1 MIQVDKVT
9 IAYGEKIV
17 LNDFSVAIAK
27 GSITAIIGPNG
38 SGKSSLL
45 SAISADI
52 PLASGEILID
62 GRNVREMSFEEM
74 AYLRSFA
81 QQSHTYWMA
90 YSVEEIL
97 RLGHDTV
104 AEERF
109 SEIVDALDIRPYIAN
124 KITTLSGGQLQ
135 RVEIARALMRQSP
148 LVLLDEPFASQDL
161 QSIARIIDLMKSEK
175 SRGTTFVVIAHA
187 QRADLKWADAVIDIT
202 N

>member
-1 MIQVDKVT
+1 MIEIKNLS
-9 IAYGEKIV
+9 IAYGERVV
-17 LNDFSVAIAK
+17 LKDFSASITK

-52 PLASGEILID
+52 PLASGEIQIN
-62 GRNVREMSFEEM
+62 GRSVCEMSFEEM
-74 AYLRSFA
+74 AFLRSFA

-97 RLGHDTV
+97 WLGHDSV
-104 AEERF
+104 SSSRF
-109 SEIVDALDIRPYIAN
+109 NEIVDALDIRSFLTD
-124 KITTLSGGQLQ
+124 KVTVLSGGQLQ

-161 QSIARIIDLMKSEK
+161 QSIARIIEMMQAEK
-175 SRGTTFVVIAHA
+175 NRGITFVVVAHA
-187 QRADLKWADAVIDIT
+187 HRADLIWADAVIDIT

>member
-1 MIQVDKVT
+1 MIEINKVS
-9 IAYGEKIV
+9 IAYGERVV
-17 LNDFSVAIAK
+17 LKDFSVSIAK
-27 GSITAIIGPNG
+27 GAITAIIGPNG

-52 PLASGEILID
+52 PLASGEIRIN
-62 GRNVREMSFEEM
+62 GRSVSELSFEEM

-104 AEERF
+104 TEQRF
-109 SEIVDALDIRPYIAN
+109 SEIVDALDIRPFIASN
-124 KITTLSGGQLQ
+124 VTTLSGGQLQ

-161 QSIARIIDLMKSEK
+161 QSIARIIELMQAEK
-175 SRGTTFVVIAHA
+175 SSGITFVVVAHA
-187 QRADLKWADAVIDIT
+187 HRADLMWADAVIDIT

>member
-1 MIQVDKVT
+1 MIEIKNLSIT
-9 IAYGEKIV
+9 YGERVV
-17 LNDFSVAIAK
+17 LKDFSASIAK

-52 PLASGEILID
+52 PLASGEIQIN
-62 GRNVREMSFEEM
+62 GRSVSEMSFEEM
-74 AYLRSFA
+74 AFLRSFA

-90 YSVEEIL
+90 YSVQEIL
-97 RLGHDTV
+97 WLGHDSV
-104 AEERF
+104 SSSRF
-109 SEIVDALDIRPYIAN
+109 NEIVDALDIRSFLTD
-124 KITTLSGGQLQ
+124 KVTVLSGGQLQ

-161 QSIARIIDLMKSEK
+161 QSITRIIELMQAEK
-175 SRGTTFVVIAHA
+175 NRGITFVVVAHA
-187 QRADLKWADAVIDIT
+187 HRADLIWADAVIDIT

>member
-1 MIQVDKVT
+1 MIEIKNLS
-9 IAYGEKIV
+9 IAYGERVV
-17 LNDFSVAIAK
+17 LKDFSASITK

-52 PLASGEILID
+52 PLASGEIQIN
-62 GRNVREMSFEEM
+62 GRSVCEMSFEEM
-74 AYLRSFA
+74 AFLRSFA

-97 RLGHDTV
+97 WLGHDSV
-104 AEERF
+104 SSSRF
-109 SEIVDALDIRPYIAN
+109 NEIVDALDIRSFLTD
-124 KITTLSGGQLQ
+124 KVTVLSGGQLQ

-161 QSIARIIDLMKSEK
+161 QSITRIIELMQAEK
-175 SRGTTFVVIAHA
+175 DNGITFVVVAHA
-187 QRADLKWADAVIDIT
+187 HRADLIWADAVIDIT

>member
-1 MIQVDKVT
+1 MIQIDKVT
-9 IAYGEKIV
+9 IAYGEKVV
-17 LNDFSVAIAK
+17 LNEFSAAIAE

-52 PLASGEILID
+52 PLAEGEIRIN
-62 GRNVREMSFEEM
+62 GRNVNEMSFEEM

-104 AEERF
+104 TEERF
-109 SEIVDALDIRPYIAN
+109 LEIVDALDIRPFIAS
-124 KITTLSGGQLQ
+124 KVTTLSGGQLQ
-135 RVEIARALMRQSP
+135 RVEIGRALMRQSP

-161 QSIARIIDLMKSEK
+161 QSIARIIELMQAEK
-175 SRGTTFVVIAHA
+175 DRGVTFVVIAHA
-187 QRADLKWADAVIDIT
+187 HRADLLWADAVIDIA

>member
-1 MIQVDKVT
+1 MIEIKNLS
-9 IAYGEKIV
+9 IAYGERVV
-17 LNDFSVAIAK
+17 LKDFSASIAK

-52 PLASGEILID
+52 PLASGEIQIN
-62 GRNVREMSFEEM
+62 GRSVCEMSFEEM
-74 AYLRSFA
+74 AFLRSFA

-97 RLGHDTV
+97 WLGHDSV
-104 AEERF
+104 SSSRF
-109 SEIVDALDIRPYIAN
+109 NEIVDALDIRSYLTD
-124 KITTLSGGQLQ
+124 KVTVLSGGQLQ

-161 QSIARIIDLMKSEK
+161 QSITRIIELMQAEK
-175 SRGTTFVVIAHA
+175 NRGITFVVVAHA
-187 QRADLKWADAVIDIT
+187 HRADLIWADAVIDIT

>member
-1 MIQVDKVT
+1 MIEIKNLS
-9 IAYGEKIV
+9 IAYGERVV
-17 LNDFSVAIAK
+17 LKDFSASIAK

-52 PLASGEILID
+52 PLASGEIQIN
-62 GRNVREMSFEEM
+62 GRSVCEMSFEEM
-74 AYLRSFA
+74 AFLRSFA

-97 RLGHDTV
+97 WLGHDSV
-104 AEERF
+104 SSSRF
-109 SEIVDALDIRPYIAN
+109 NEIVDALDIRSFLTD
-124 KITTLSGGQLQ
+124 KVTVLSGGQLQ

-161 QSIARIIDLMKSEK
+161 QSITRIIELMQAEK
-175 SRGTTFVVIAHA
+175 DNGITFVVVAHA
-187 QRADLKWADAVIDIT
+187 HRADLIWANAVIDIT

>member
-1 MIQVDKVT
+1 MIEIKNLS
-9 IAYGEKIV
+9 IAYGERVV
-17 LNDFSVAIAK
+17 LKDFSASITK

-52 PLASGEILID
+52 PLASGEIQIN
-62 GRNVREMSFEEM
+62 GRSVCEMSFEEM
-74 AYLRSFA
+74 AFLRSFA

-97 RLGHDTV
+97 WLGHDSV
-104 AEERF
+104 SSSRF
-109 SEIVDALDIRPYIAN
+109 NEIVDALDIRSFLAD
-124 KITTLSGGQLQ
+124 KVTVLSGGQLQ

-161 QSIARIIDLMKSEK
+161 QSIARIIEMMQAEK
-175 SRGTTFVVIAHA
+175 NRGITFVVVAHA
-187 QRADLKWADAVIDIT
+187 HRADLIWADAVIDIT

>member
-9 IAYGEKIV
+9 IAFGERVV
-17 LNDFSVAIAK
+17 LKDFSASIAK

-52 PLASGEILID
+52 PLASGEIQIN
-62 GRNVREMSFEEM
+62 GRSVSEMSFEEM
-74 AYLRSFA
+74 AFLRSFA

-97 RLGHDTV
+97 WLGHDSV
-104 AEERF
+104 SSSRF
-109 SEIVDALDIRPYIAN
+109 NEIVDALDIRSFLTD
-124 KITTLSGGQLQ
+124 KVTVLSGGQLQ

-161 QSIARIIDLMKSEK
+161 QSITRIIELMQAEK
-175 SRGTTFVVIAHA
+175 NRGITFVVVAHA
-187 QRADLKWADAVIDIT
+187 HRADLIWADAVIDIT

>member
-1 MIQVDKVT
+1 MIEIKNLS
-9 IAYGEKIV
+9 IAYGERVV
-17 LNDFSVAIAK
+17 LKDFSASITK

-52 PLASGEILID
+52 PLASGEIQIN
-62 GRNVREMSFEEM
+62 GRSVCEMSFEEM
-74 AYLRSFA
+74 AFLRSFA

-97 RLGHDTV
+97 WLGHDSV
-104 AEERF
+104 SSSRF
-109 SEIVDALDIRPYIAN
+109 NEIVDALDIRSFLTD
-124 KITTLSGGQLQ
+124 KVTVLSGGQLQ

-161 QSIARIIDLMKSEK
+161 QSITRIIELMQAEK
-175 SRGTTFVVIAHA
+175 DNGITFVVVAHA
-187 QRADLKWADAVIDIT
+187 HRADLIWANAVIDIT

>member
-1 MIQVDKVT
+1 MIEIDQVT
-9 IAYGEKIV
+9 IAYGEKVV
-17 LNDFSVAIAK
+17 LKNFSATIDE

-45 SAISADI
+45 GAISSDI
-52 PLASGEILID
+52 LLASGDIRINGRSISEISL
-62 GRNVREMSFEEM
+62 EEM

-97 RLGHDTV
+97 WLGHDLVSTS
-104 AEERF
+104 RF
-109 SEIVDALDIRPYIAN
+109 SEIVDALEIRSFLN
-124 KITTLSGGQLQ
+124 EKITVLSGGQLQ

-161 QSIARIIDLMKSEK
+161 QSINRIIELMKIEK
-175 SRGTTFVVIAHA
+175 ARGTTIVVVAHVH
-187 QRADLKWADAVIDIT
+187 RADLSWADSVIEISD
-202 N
+202 

>member
-1 MIQVDKVT
+1 MIEIKNLS
-9 IAYGEKIV
+9 IAYGERVV
-17 LNDFSVAIAK
+17 LKDFSASIAK

-52 PLASGEILID
+52 PLASGEIQIN
-62 GRNVREMSFEEM
+62 GRSVCEMSFEEM
-74 AYLRSFA
+74 AFLRSFA

-97 RLGHDTV
+97 WLGHDSV
-104 AEERF
+104 SSSRF
-109 SEIVDALDIRPYIAN
+109 NEIVDALDIRSFLTD
-124 KITTLSGGQLQ
+124 KVTVLSGGQLQ

-161 QSIARIIDLMKSEK
+161 QSITRIIELMQAEK
-175 SRGTTFVVIAHA
+175 DNGITFVVVAHA
-187 QRADLKWADAVIDIT
+187 HRADLIWADAVIDIT